1 MTDKRPRDSTGPRAV
16 GGLAEVGEKRARTGH
31 VVLNVGGMRFETTVD
46 TLCSFSGSFFAKM
59 FGGSYDT
66 RAEPDGSYFI
76 DRSGEHFGQVLNFM
90 RTYRLALPPTQAG
103 MVALQEEL
111 EYYQLT
117 GPEYAQL
124 ASLCA
129 TDYTRREVMDMRARG
144 YGLFSGANLSGL
156 NLARLDLGGGCKMER
171 CELQGADLAKAEI
184 GFCDFTEANLD
195 GANLSGCVFAASTDM
210 SCASLRGANLSRV
223 EFEPGSDL
231 CEDVDLTDAILD
243 GASGSVRI
251 SPGTKGIGELE
262 CNNQVPYEVF
272 FDFGRGSEV
281 AKLGTVKIKD
291 IWPDLDEGFIE
302 AGHCVWLT
310 FNENPEGEEQPGLV
324 DHGEFSG
331 GDNPDRP
338 TSRAK
343 HKIRVGQLLDRG
355 VIQWLG
361 AAYE

>member
-1 MTDKRPRDSTGPRAV
+1 MMGKRPRDSTGPTAV
-16 GGLAEVGEKRARTGH
+16 DELAEAGEKRAGTGH

-66 RAEPDGSYFI
+66 RTEPDGSYFI

-90 RTYRLALPPTQAG
+90 RTHRLALPPTQAG

-124 ASLCA
+124 TSLAA

-144 YGLFSGANLSGL
+144 YTLFSGANLSGL
-156 NLARLDLGGGCKMER
+156 NLARLDLEGCTMER
-171 CELQGADLAKAEI
+171 CELRGTDLAKAKI
-184 GFCDFTEANLD
+184 TNCDFTEANLD
-195 GANLSGCVFAASTDM
+195 GANLSGCVFSESTDM

-223 EFEPGSDL
+223 EFEQGSDL
-231 CEDVDLTDAILD
+231 REDVDLTDAILD

-251 SPGTKGIGELE
+251 GPGTKGIGELE
-262 CNNQVPYEVF
+262 CNNNIPHEVF
-272 FDFGRGSEV
+272 FACGQQSDV

-291 IWPDLDEGFIE
+291 LWPDLDEGYE
-302 AGHCVWLT
+302 ASDRVYLT
-310 FNENPEGEEQPGLV
+310 FNDNPEGEEQPGYV
-324 DHGEFSG
+324 DYGEFSG

-343 HKIRVGQLLDRG
+343 HKIRVGRDVRG
-355 VIQWLG
+355 GQIQWIG